1 LDKGIFEEFEIV
13 VSRFDGEDLGS
24 QAQMQL
30 SEPQQKA
37 SDQIMDSFTQNEVVL
52 FHGITGS
59 GKTEI
64 YIDLIQ
70 KVLDSGSQVLFLLPE
85 IALTTQIVNRLRV
98 VFGDAMGVYHSKFS
112 DNERVEVWKGVLDGK
127 FQFVV
132 GVRSAIFLPF
142 TNLGLIIVDEE
153 HESSYKQFD
162 PAPRY
167 HARLYYPLCFRE

>member
-1 LDKGIFEEFEIV
+1 
-13 VSRFDGEDLGS
+13 
-24 QAQMQL
+24 
-30 SEPQQKA
+30 
-37 SDQIMDSFTQNEVVL
+37 VL

-132 GVRSAIFLPF
+132 GVRSAIFHYS
-142 TNLGLIIVDEE
+142 G
-153 HESSYKQFD
+153 
-162 PAPRY
+162 
-167 HARLYYPLCFRE
+167 